1 MTNQDLWCIIYKS
14 VDESDQNDRLLAA
27 MAQVVEHILGKDEV
41 AGSNPVNS
49 LKVLRS
55 FGGLFMFRKSAQ
67 ISGPYRQ
74 YETRERLRVSPFSVI
89 RF

>member
-41 AGSNPVNS
+41 PSSNLGSSSFMTDIHWISVF
-49 LKVLRS
+49 VLS
-55 FGGLFMFRKSAQ
+55 EIF
-67 ISGPYRQ
+67 
-74 YETRERLRVSPFSVI
+74 E
-89 RF
+89 